1 MKMTQKISKN
11 FLLDQTAVD
20 VIKPVK
26 NKSAFVSSL
35 IQSYQDGCVIQK
47 ETALALK
54 RYQDVFGQN
63 PEDFILKTLENKF
76 KKIEDNALMLKGKK
90 VEKVRVGSA
99 FPKINQAYKEIVQDN
114 KKSDDK
120 IAITFNVLFNKTG
133 CSHPAIRTW
142 IRANQDMIDAYHKKI
157 KITDPKEHNRKQGL
171 KMRTQN
177 KQSLT
182 HKEEVEPVLQD
193 VSQIEAKKEEAV
205 QNEQKEVALESPLK
219 MREEFKV
226 KMVALMEEGNLKE
239 FKRVCTQENKKLRT
253 RYPVM
258 TTLRRQYTFYRNIAR
273 EHIKEEPYQDVYL
286 KIMNLKRY
294 EIDNLNKQYAQKVSQ
309 EHRNL
314 REFRNPDEMIG
325 RAVDLLNSSSLYDV
339 VIALSFLTGRR
350 LAEIGCTAKFQI
362 LPKEKEWMLFDGQ
375 LKLKNRLEQTY
386 KIPVLTQPR
395 VILNALEQLRAAKPE
410 WIGQMQLF
418 NDKAASNV
426 SKRVKKN
433 FAEFIDDPEGK
444 DLRAA
449 YAEICYN
456 RFAPIRT
463 AKTRFFSDILG
474 HGKDDNLTGQSY
486 VDFFIKE

>member
-1 MKMTQKISKN
+1 MAQKISKN

-20 VIKPVK
+20 VIKSVK

-54 RYQDVFGQN
+54 RYQNVFGQN
-63 PEDFILKTLENKF
+63 PEDFILKALENKF

-114 KKSDDK
+114 KKGDDK
-120 IAITFNVLFNKTG
+120 IAVTFTVLFNKTG

-171 KMRTQN
+171 KIRTQN

-182 HKEEVEPVLQD
+182 HNEEVEPVLQG
-193 VSQIEAKKEEAV
+193 VSQIELKKEETV
-205 QNEQKEVALESPLK
+205 QKEVALESPLK
-219 MREEFKV
+219 MREEFRV

-239 FKRVCTQENKKLRT
+239 FKKVCTQENKKLRT

-314 REFRNPDEMIG
+314 RELRNPDEMIG
-325 RAVDLLNSSSLYDV
+325 RAVDLLNSSSIYDV

-375 LKLKNRLEQTY
+375 LKLKNRLGQTY
-386 KIPVLTQPR
+386 KIPVLTQPQIIVKTLQEIR
-395 VILNALEQLRAAKPE
+395 STKPE

-418 NDKAASNV
+418 NDRAPTNI
-426 SKRVKKN
+426 SKRVKKH
-433 FAEFIDDPEGK
+433 FSDFIDDPEGK
-444 DLRAA
+444 DMRAA

-456 RFAPIRT
+456 RFAPIRM

>member
-1 MKMTQKISKN
+1 
-11 FLLDQTAVD
+11 
-20 VIKPVK
+20 
-26 NKSAFVSSL
+26 
-35 IQSYQDGCVIQK
+35 
-47 ETALALK
+47 
-54 RYQDVFGQN
+54 
-63 PEDFILKTLENKF
+63 
-76 KKIEDNALMLKGKK
+76 
-90 VEKVRVGSA
+90 
-99 FPKINQAYKEIVQDN
+99 
-114 KKSDDK
+114 
-120 IAITFNVLFNKTG
+120 
-133 CSHPAIRTW
+133 
-142 IRANQDMIDAYHKKI
+142 
-157 KITDPKEHNRKQGL
+157 
-171 KMRTQN
+171 
-177 KQSLT
+177 
-182 HKEEVEPVLQD
+182 
-193 VSQIEAKKEEAV
+193 
-205 QNEQKEVALESPLK
+205 
-219 MREEFKV
+219 
-226 KMVALMEEGNLKE
+226 
-239 FKRVCTQENKKLRT
+239 
-253 RYPVM
+253 
-258 TTLRRQYTFYRNIAR
+258 
-273 EHIKEEPYQDVYL
+273 
-286 KIMNLKRY
+286 
-294 EIDNLNKQYAQKVSQ
+294 
-309 EHRNL
+309 
-314 REFRNPDEMIG
+314 MIG
-325 RAVDLLNSSSLYDV
+325 HAVDLLNSSSLYDV

-486 VDFFIKE
+486 VDFYMKE